1 MNPIIA
7 NILVAGV
14 ILALL
19 AAAILV
25 TVRQRRNERCGC
37 SSGNKKKCP
46 ACDEAVKKQKH
57 DCSKGCSG
65 CPFAGSCH

>member
-19 AAAILV
+19 SAAILI

-37 SSGNKKKCP
+37 SSGNRKTCK
-46 ACDEAVKKQKH
+46 ACDKTEKKQH
-57 DCSKGCSG
+57 DCSKGCNG